1 MPKDFLMLTEP
12 SLPEMSSPRGH
23 LLGDAQGLTQG
34 VTTARTMEE
43 TYMERRRLKV
53 SNNSPEQRFAPWG
66 QWLKPAL

>member
-1 MPKDFLMLTEP
+1 MLIEP

-23 LLGDAQGLTQG
+23 ILGDAHGLTQG

-43 TYMERRRLKV
+43 TYVDRRLKI
-53 SNNSPEQRFAPWG
+53 SSNSPEQCFAPWG